1 MKQYFSSD
9 KVSEHVIRIKGLLN
23 EYMYLITGEKRALL
37 VDTGCGAGN
46 IKEYVASLTKL
57 PVVVMITHGHYDHIG
72 GSSRFPEI
80 YIGQK
85 EIESQLL
92 GYKPETVLQE
102 LQESGIKL
110 NYLDMSPM
118 DIPSCLWLHDG
129 MIFNLG
135 NIHAEMILC
144 PGHTVESYCVLIQ
157 EERLLIT
164 GDACHHITYLFFNDA
179 LTVSEFQKSIIRL
192 NLRNAEWDK
201 ILFSHSMGEAPKEML
216 EEVIQ
221 VCYRII
227 EGNAKKIPFEAKGCK
242 GYIAEPVNAD
252 MQRKDHILGN
262 VIYNDK
268 KII

>member
-1 MKQYFSSD
+1 MKQYFLSN
-9 KVSEHVIRIKGLLN
+9 KVSGHVIRIKGLLN
-23 EYMYLITGEKRALL
+23 EYMYLITGEKQALL

-46 IKEYVASLTKL
+46 IKEYIAGLTQL
-57 PVVVMITHGHYDHIG
+57 PVVVMATHGHYDHIG

-85 EIESQLL
+85 EVESQFL
-92 GYKPETVLQE
+92 GYKPEIVLHELQE
-102 LQESGIKL
+102 LGIDI
-110 NYLDMSPM
+110 NYLDMSPA
-118 DIPSCLWLHDG
+118 DIPSFLWLHDG
-129 MIFNLG
+129 MVFDLG
-135 NIHAEMILC
+135 NIHAEVILC
-144 PGHTVESYCVLIQ
+144 PGHTVESYCVSIQ

-179 LTVSEFQKSIIRL
+179 LTVSEFQKSIIHL
-192 NLRNAEWDK
+192 NFRSEEWDK
-201 ILFSHSMGEAPKEML
+201 ILFSHSIGEAPKEML

-221 VCYRII
+221 VCDRII
-227 EGNAKKIPFEAKGCK
+227 EGKAKKISFEAKGCK
-242 GYIAEPVNAD
+242 GYIAEPVNAN